1 MGKLFDSLS
10 WCIYSIQRASLF
22 LLLKIKCGKTILENS
37 LAISYHLKHMLIIGP
52 SNSTTM
58 YLVNKVAIITPI
70 L

>member
-10 WCIYSIQRASLF
+10 WWIYSIQRAILF
-22 LLLKIKCGKTILENS
+22 LLLKIKYGKSILENS
-37 LAISYHLKHMLIIGP
+37 WAIYHLKHMLIIGP

-58 YLVNKVAIITPI
+58 YLVNKVAIIIPI